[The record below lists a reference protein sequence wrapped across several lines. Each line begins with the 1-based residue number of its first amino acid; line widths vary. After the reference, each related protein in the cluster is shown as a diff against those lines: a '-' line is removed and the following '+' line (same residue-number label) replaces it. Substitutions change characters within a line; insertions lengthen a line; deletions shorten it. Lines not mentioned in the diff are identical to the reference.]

1 MWSESFTGTPPESP
15 MNTDLIE
22 RVKSMRNRCEAILVL
37 AAYGTMPDVV
47 HTLLE
52 DMGYSMQLI
61 LETYCAEKD
70 EAVQLSHCTDNPF
83 DCLGC

>member
-1 MWSESFTGTPPESP
+1 
-15 MNTDLIE
+15 
-22 RVKSMRNRCEAILVL
+22 
-37 AAYGTMPDVV
+37 V

-70 EAVQLSHCTDNPF
+70 A
-83 DCLGC
+83 

>member
-1 MWSESFTGTPPESP
+1 MAID
-15 MNTDLIE
+15 NDLIE
-22 RVKSMRNRCEAILVL
+22 RVKSMRNRCEAILIL

-61 LETYCAEKD
+61 LET
-70 EAVQLSHCTDNPF
+70 HCTVND
-83 DCLGC
+83 DSS